1 MINKQQIKEIT
12 DQIKNTKDPESLKL
26 IIADHTGSLKELTA
40 SVSKVQADILKDILP
55 ILSLPSPTPPS
66 IVAWLGKLVAGTAAP
81 QLKAQVKMTVQLGEL
96 TSALADVAAAV
107 REAQAALSDVTG
119 ELKDLAD
126 NLQEELGAVVSDL
139 VATSATS
146 LASIGSAQQS
156 LNDIAGT
163 TVSNFDTSSLSS
175 LSKSADT
182 ELVKLDENVTSFIK
196 VELP

>member
-1 MINKQQIKEIT
+1 MINKQQITEIT
-12 DQIKNTKDPESLKL
+12 DQIRNTKDPESLKL

-66 IVAWLGKLVAGTAAP
+66 IVSWLGKLVAGVAAP
-81 QLKAQVKMTVQLGEL
+81 QLKAQVKLTVQLGEL

-126 NLQEELGAVVSDL
+126 ELQGDLGDVINDLATTAASSLSD
-139 VATSATS
+139 
-146 LASIGSAQQS
+146 IGTAQTA

-163 TVSNFDTSSLSS
+163 TVSSFDTSSIAN

-182 ELVKLDENVTSFIK
+182 ELVKLDENVSSFIK

>member
-1 MINKQQIKEIT
+1 MINKQQITEIT
-12 DQIKNTKDPESLKL
+12 DQIRNTKDPESLKL

-66 IVAWLGKLVAGTAAP
+66 IVSWLGKLVAGTAAP
-81 QLKAQVKMTVQLGEL
+81 QLKAQVKLTVQLGEL

-126 NLQEELGAVVSDL
+126 ELQGDLGDVINDLATTAASSLSD
-139 VATSATS
+139 
-146 LASIGSAQQS
+146 IGTAQTA

-163 TVSNFDTSSLSS
+163 TVSSFDTSSIAN

-182 ELVKLDENVTSFIK
+182 ELVKLDENVSSFIK

>member
-1 MINKQQIKEIT
+1 MINKQQITEIT
-12 DQIKNTKDPESLKL
+12 DQIRNTKDPESLKL

-66 IVAWLGKLVAGTAAP
+66 IVSWLGKLVAGVAAP
-81 QLKAQVKMTVQLGEL
+81 QLKAQVKLTVQLGEL

-126 NLQEELGAVVSDL
+126 ELQGDLGAVINDLATTAASSLSD
-139 VATSATS
+139 
-146 LASIGSAQQS
+146 IGTAQTA

-163 TVSNFDTSSLSS
+163 TVSSFDTSSIAN

-182 ELVKLDENVTSFIK
+182 ELVKLDENVSSFIK

>member
-1 MINKQQIKEIT
+1 MINKQQITEIT
-12 DQIKNTKDPESLKL
+12 DQIRNTKDPESLKL
-26 IIADHTGSLKELTA
+26 IIADHAGSLKELTA

-66 IVAWLGKLVAGTAAP
+66 IVSWLGKLVAGTAAP
-81 QLKAQVKMTVQLGEL
+81 QLKAQVKLTVQLGEL
-96 TSALADVAAAV
+96 TSALTDVAAAV

-126 NLQEELGAVVSDL
+126 ELQGDLGAVISDL
-139 VATSATS
+139 ATTAASS
-146 LASIGSAQQS
+146 LSDIGTAQTA
-156 LNDIAGT
+156 LNNIAGT
-163 TVSNFDTSSLSS
+163 TVSSFDTSSLAN

-182 ELVKLDENVTSFIK
+182 ELVKLDQNVTSYIK